1 MSSSDVSISIGGQS
15 GGSSCYLASMS
26 STDFDDPRPVL
37 ASSFSLSEAEVE
49 PPNVHQQQ
57 QHHPIHKMTSTNPKV
72 KLKTAYRKS
81 AGSSFM
87 QHQKNLDSIL
97 PATTE
102 EDNNGH
108 HNNNNNNYHR
118 YKKEVHKIL
127 IIWL

>member
-1 MSSSDVSISIGGQS
+1 
-15 GGSSCYLASMS
+15 MS

-49 PPNVHQQQ
+49 QQPPNVHPQQQQQ
-57 QHHPIHKMTSTNPKV
+57 QHHPIHKTSANPKV

-81 AGSSFM
+81 GSSYM

-118 YKKEVHKIL
+118 
-127 IIWL
+127 